1 MVGQDTGIREG
12 LAEEVV
18 DQENGGVKV
27 KSRDIDLIREGGELG
42 FNAGV
47 RGSTGG

>member
-1 MVGQDTGIREG
+1 MVGQDTRIRDG

-18 DQENGGVKV
+18 DQENGGIKV
-27 KSRDIDLIREGGELG
+27 TSRDVDLIREGGELG

-47 RGSTGG
+47 AI